1 MSGDFDDLLRRW
13 LRDRAGADRTSLRA
27 MAGNVAALPPRRQPR
42 GLWPL
47 VASLVVMLGLIAV
60 LATRS
65 GQVGGD
71 PGPGLSQTAER
82 SPSTTMSP
90 EPAWLRGA
98 LEALACDGAPTGFGY
113 GWRRG
118 DFGTTEQ
125 PSADRAMA
133 DLLAQVGDHYEA
145 FPTEGFRRTGG
156 SRHTAVYEYAWRGS
170 ARAVV
175 IVRSA
180 TPDGSGPWYVDDVAS
195 CDPSEMGPDVE
206 PGVEVDV
213 WRDPSGRRLEPA
225 FVSELADCYDG
236 TKLIVNGRLFVWDP
250 NLGRNHTYDP
260 SRLESTFADDV
271 ELPQDAT
278 DTGYSGSGRHLYL
291 APDGTAAYVVRPHS
305 VQRWP
310 HVIGDD
316 YQRTDCN

>member
-65 GQVGGD
+65 GQVGGEPA
-71 PGPGLSQTAER
+71 PGD
-82 SPSTTMSP
+82 SPSEVEPSQITASP

-98 LEALACDGAPTGFGY
+98 LEALACDGEPTGFGY

-125 PSADRAMA
+125 DTADQALA
-133 DLLAQVGDHYEA
+133 DLLEQAGDHHEA
-145 FPTEGFRRTGG
+145 FPTNGFRRIGG

-195 CDPSEMGPDVE
+195 CDASEMGPA
-206 PGVEVDV
+206 
-213 WRDPSGRRLEPA
+213 LNPA
-225 FVSELADCYDG
+225 SAG
-236 TKLIVNGRLFVWDP
+236 PT
-250 NLGRNHTYDP
+250 
-260 SRLESTFADDV
+260 
-271 ELPQDAT
+271 
-278 DTGYSGSGRHLYL
+278 
-291 APDGTAAYVVRPHS
+291 
-305 VQRWP
+305 
-310 HVIGDD
+310 
-316 YQRTDCN
+316 